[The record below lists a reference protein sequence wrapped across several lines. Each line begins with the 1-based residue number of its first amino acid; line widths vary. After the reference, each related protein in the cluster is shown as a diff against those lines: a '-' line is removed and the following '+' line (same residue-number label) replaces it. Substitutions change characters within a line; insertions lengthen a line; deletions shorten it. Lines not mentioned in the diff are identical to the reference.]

1 MDRDR
6 ALAIQQ
12 ASLGDYIRMIA
23 AGSRGARMLE
33 LDGVAASITP
43 AARTRSIPNSVT
55 YRDAAALA
63 AAHAELEESFRE
75 AEIEAWTVWVP
86 EFDKEAI
93 ELLTRAGHA
102 FDGSPVAMSLAL
114 ENWRG
119 PDLGDLD
126 WDSDGDGLTLGEIND
141 RAYTHPGGEGFAGGL
156 AALAPA
162 GSLRLYRARARAG
175 GEPACVLGT
184 IDHAHDDG
192 TVDCGVYFVAT
203 DPAHQG
209 RGLATRL
216 MAAALTEARE
226 RGCTSSALQASA
238 AGRPIYEALGYEAD
252 FSLHLYE
259 LRRG

>member
-86 EFDKEAI
+86 EFDQEAI
-93 ELLTRAGHA
+93 DLLTRAGHA

-119 PDLGDLD
+119 PDLGELD

-162 GSLRLYRARARAG
+162 GSLRLYRARAG

-259 LRRG
+259 FRRG